1 MAISSPDTD
10 ALFRDYR
17 ESRDPGVRA
26 TLVERFLP
34 LARRLA
40 RRYER
45 GGESFDDLLQ
55 VASLGLVKAVDR
67 YEPNRGVAFSSY
79 AVPTIL
85 GELKRYFR
93 DTGWAVHVPRGLQER
108 AMKVDQTSAKL
119 DDAARA
125 GAVDRRRRR
134 GHGPRARGRA
144 RGDGRLAGL

>member
-119 DDAARA
+119 TTRLGRA
-125 GAVDRRRRR
+125 PSIARRRR
-134 GHGPRARGRA
+134 GHGPRARGGA